1 MSARGFA
8 RLCWLVAVIVVF
20 VSPTQAQQPPATAL
34 SKAQLEQLVAPIALH
49 PDALLS
55 QMLMASTYPTEVVQA
70 ARWTR
75 ENPGISGQAL
85 QDAMQKQPWDPSVKA
100 LAAVP
105 QTLQMMNDKLDWTQ
119 RLGDAFL
126 AQQEDLLAA
135 VQGLRQRAEASG
147 NLKSTE
153 QVKVSKSPAP
163 ATGGPATG
171 GQGPAIIIESST
183 PDYMSVPVYD
193 PRVCYGDWPYSDYEP
208 FYWYPEGYVGSG
220 VLSWAAGIAI
230 GAAIWGNADWWRGR
244 VDIDVDRF
252 NRFNRTN
259 IVNKDWNHNPR
270 HRGNVPYRD
279 AHVAQRFGDG
289 NRAAARDAFRGK
301 AETGRRDLATKAGAA
316 AAGAAAAG
324 AAAKARAG
332 AAAKSRPAA
341 TPAKHAGKAKAA
353 AKTKS
358 AAHTNRAKS
367 AKSASR
373 AAGSKQASR
382 TRQASRPRAAPH
394 RAQARARSPVRHAQR
409 HAFRPSMGGR
419 GGGFRASGFRGGGF
433 RGGGGRGGGGRGGGR
448 RSDVALKHDIV
459 LLGHLDNGL
468 GFYRFAYNGSN
479 QAYVGVLAQEVQKV
493 RPAAVVRGS
502 DGYLRVHYDQL
513 GLKFQTYRRWTALG
527 AHVPGLGNVS
537 RASPRQ

>member
-20 VSPTQAQQPPATAL
+20 VSPVQAQQSNATAL
-34 SKAQLEQLVAPIALH
+34 SKAQLEQLVAPVALH

-70 ARWTR
+70 ARWIR
-75 ENPGISGQAL
+75 ENPGLSGQAL
-85 QDAMQKQPWDPSVKA
+85 EDALQNQPWDPSIKA

-105 QTLQMMNDKLDWTQ
+105 QSLQMMNDKLDWTQ

-126 AQQEDLLAA
+126 AQQENLLAA

-147 NLKSTE
+147 NLNSSE
-153 QVKVSKSPAP
+153 HVKISRSPASP
-163 ATGGPATG
+163 TGGPATN
-171 GQGPAIIIESST
+171 GQGPAITIVSAT
-183 PDYMSVPVYD
+183 PDYMYVPVYD
-193 PRVCYGDWPYSDYEP
+193 PRVSYGDWPYSDYDP
-208 FYWYPEGYVGSG
+208 FYWYPEGYAGSG
-220 VLSWAAGIAI
+220 VRWAAGIAI

-244 VDIDVDRF
+244 VDIDVDRY

-259 IVNKDWNHNPR
+259 IVNREWNHNPR

-289 NRAAARDAFRGK
+289 NRAAAREAFSAK
-301 AETGRRDLATKAGAA
+301 AEAGRSDLATKAGAA
-316 AAGAAAAG
+316 AAGAAAVG
-324 AAAKARAG
+324 AAAKAKAG

-341 TPAKHAGKAKAA
+341 TPAKHAGKAKSA

-358 AAHTNRAKS
+358 AANTNRSKGAKS
-367 AKSASR
+367 AHR
-373 AAGSKQASR
+373 AAGSKHASQ
-382 TRQASRPRAAPH
+382 TRHASRPRAATH
-394 RAQARARSPVRHAQR
+394 RPQAQVRSPVRHAQR
-409 HAFRPSMGGR
+409 HAYRPSMGAR

-433 RGGGGRGGGGRGGGR
+433 GGGGFRGGGGRGGGR

-459 LLGHLDNGL
+459 LLARLDNGV

-493 RPAAVVRGS
+493 RPEAVMRGS

-513 GLKFQTYRRWTALG
+513 GLKFQTYRQWTASG
-527 AHVPGLGNVS
+527 AQIPG
-537 RASPRQ
+537 R

>member
-70 ARWTR
+70 ARWRR

-85 QDAMQKQPWDPSVKA
+85 EDAMQKQPWDPSVKA

-105 QTLQMMNDKLDWTQ
+105 QSLQMMNDKLDWTQ

-163 ATGGPATG
+163 ATGGPTTG
-171 GQGPAIIIESST
+171 GKGPAIVIESST
-183 PDYMSVPVYD
+183 PDYMYVPVYD
-193 PRVCYGDWPYSDYEP
+193 PKVCYGDWPYSDYEP

-244 VDIDVDRF
+244 VDIDVNRY

-259 IVNKDWNHNPR
+259 IVNKEWNHNPR

-316 AAGAAAAG
+316 AAAGAAGAAAAG

-341 TPAKHAGKAKAA
+341 TPTKHAGKAKAA

-367 AKSASR
+367 AKNASR

-382 TRQASRPRAAPH
+382 TRQASRPRATPH

-493 RPAAVVRGS
+493 RPEAVVRGS

-513 GLKFQTYRRWTALG
+513 GLKFQTYRLWTASG
-527 AHVPGLGNVS
+527 AQIPG
-537 RASPRQ
+537 R

>member
-1 MSARGFA
+1 MSARA
-8 RLCWLVAVIVVF
+8 CVRLCWLVAVIVVL
-20 VSPTQAQQPPATAL
+20 VSPAQAQQPNATDL

-70 ARWTR
+70 ARWR
-75 ENPGISGQAL
+75 RDNPGISGQVL
-85 QDAMQKQPWDPSVKA
+85 EDAMQEQPWDPSVKA
-100 LAAVP
+100 LVAVP

-135 VQGLRQRAEASG
+135 VQALRRRAEASG

-153 QVKVSKSPAP
+153 HVKVGKSPAP
-163 ATGGPATG
+163 TTGGGATGGK
-171 GQGPAIIIESST
+171 GQAITIESST
-183 PDYMSVPVYD
+183 PDYMYVPIYD
-193 PRVCYGDWPYSDYEP
+193 PRVSYGDWPYSDYEP
-208 FYWYPEGYVGSG
+208 FYWYPADYVGSG

-244 VDIDVDRF
+244 VDIDVDRY

-279 AHVAQRFGDG
+279 PRVAQRFGDG
-289 NRAAARDAFRGK
+289 NRGAAREAFRGK

-324 AAAKARAG
+324 AAAKG

-341 TPAKHAGKAKAA
+341 TPAKQAGKAKAA
-353 AKTKS
+353 AKTRS
-358 AAHTNRAKS
+358 ATHTNRAKS
-367 AKSASR
+367 AKSASH
-373 AAGSKQASR
+373 AARSNHASR
-382 TRQASRPRAAPH
+382 TRQASRASAATH
-394 RAQARARSPVRHAQR
+394 RPQARAHSPVRHAQR
-409 HAFRPSMGGR
+409 HAFRPTMGAR

-433 RGGGGRGGGGRGGGR
+433 RGGGGRGGGGRGGR
-448 RSDVALKHDIV
+448 RSDVTLKHDIV
-459 LLGHLDNGL
+459 LLGRLDNGL
-468 GFYRFAYNGSN
+468 GFYRFAYNGSS
-479 QAYVGVLAQEVQKV
+479 QIYVGVLAQEVQ
-493 RPAAVVRGS
+493 RIMPEAVVRGW

-513 GLKFQTYRRWTALG
+513 GLKFQTYRRWTASG
-527 AHVPGLGNVS
+527 AHIPG
-537 RASPRQ
+537 R